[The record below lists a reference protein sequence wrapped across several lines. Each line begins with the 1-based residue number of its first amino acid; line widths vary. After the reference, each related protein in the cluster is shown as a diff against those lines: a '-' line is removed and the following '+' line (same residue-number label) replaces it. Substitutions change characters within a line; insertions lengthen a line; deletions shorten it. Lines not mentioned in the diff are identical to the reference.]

1 MQSTTRRTRVAIGVV
16 AFVVLLFVL
25 LAIQVRTNTG
35 LVHLDRR
42 IEDAVDAARTP
53 SLTTIAHAVT
63 NLGRV
68 SVVAVL
74 AAAAAL
80 LMAIR
85 RDYLGPLAL
94 GLGLGVTGLTVTVV
108 KNLVRRSRPPVAEM
122 LGAPPNSFSF
132 PSGHSAGSAVF
143 LGVLTLLLLRTIR
156 HRLARAAIVAGAVV
170 LALGV
175 GWSRVYLGFHWTSD
189 VIGGW
194 LVATAVL
201 TLTAVALTALD
212 GRFTGASRWPA
223 CSPYPSRRT
232 RCAGI
237 YAAPGRSTPVAG
249 PPTVDA
255 PPPYSPGSRRYPRCA
270 RWA

>member
-1 MQSTTRRTRVAIGVV
+1 MPSRRRDVRHHTTALGIIIGAVV
-16 AFVVLLFVL
+16 LFVL

-74 AAAAAL
+74 AAAAAAL

-94 GLGLGVTGLTVTVV
+94 GLSLGVTGLTVTVV
-108 KNLVRRSRPPVAEM
+108 KHLVRRSRPPVAEM

-201 TLTAVALTALD
+201 TLTAVAITASG
-212 GRFTGASRWPA
+212 GRFTE
-223 CSPYPSRRT
+223 RRQ
-232 RCAGI
+232 
-237 YAAPGRSTPVAG
+237 
-249 PPTVDA
+249 
-255 PPPYSPGSRRYPRCA
+255 
-270 RWA
+270 